1 MLFHWSPGMRTN
13 PNEEY
18 KMNTKLVDPTSF
30 RPMKITASTDTQ
42 VGFKLEPI
50 DKKITLDKMRLYRS
64 QWPRIKNWHNDYD
77 MAHESG
83 VDQPIVFAS
92 QVMEYIGELLV
103 KFFGEGYLGGRLSVS
118 LTRPVWPDDVIVT
131 KGVVQEKV
139 VEGSAVRL
147 VLDVWCENQHG
158 EKVIVGTASGL
169 VR

>member
-1 MLFHWSPGMRTN
+1 MKANLA
-13 PNEEY
+13 EEY
-18 KMNTKLVDPTSF
+18 KVNTNQVDPAAF
-30 RPMKITASTDTQ
+30 RPMKIAASVDTQ
-42 VGFKLEPI
+42 VGFELEPI
-50 DKKITLDKMRLYRS
+50 TKKITLDKMRLYRS

-77 MAHESG
+77 IAHKSG

-103 KFFGEGYLGGRLSVS
+103 KFFGEGYLGGNLSVS

-131 KGVVQEKV
+131 KGVVREKV
-139 VEGSAVRL
+139 IEGKAIRL
-147 VLDVWCENQHG
+147 VLDVWCENQHS